1 MVDCLSLEEYRTDFE
16 DAPSLPVVDGI
27 DFYNVPFSRF
37 HELIGIIHMYEY
49 GIRLSDGTVV
59 LWIDGSGRR
68 QAISSPADLPH
79 HRAYR
84 SVHGGSSVYVLTEL

>member
-1 MVDCLSLEEYRTDFE
+1 MIF
-16 DAPSLPVVDGI
+16 G
-27 DFYNVPFSRF
+27 
-37 HELIGIIHMYEY
+37 HMAAAQQNGCHVFAQTAIFLTLCQYMY
-49 GIRLSDGTVV
+49 HTMFLT
-59 LWIDGSGRR
+59 LCQQSGRR